1 MKFNV
6 RDEDGN
12 EFEVEEVM
20 TQSDTGD
27 CGGQLPQNEP
37 AKATDDELS
46 VEEIASLKKLASVA
60 EKLISLIPADDAG
73 QTPATTGDEDEDEDD
88 DEEETVIETGD
99 CGAMPAKKDSL
110 KKSVGANESK
120 TRAADAVVEDAV
132 SEAWAKRYG
141 GKR

>member
-12 EFEVEEVM
+12 VFEVEEV
-20 TQSDTGD
+20 TKQEETD

-37 AKATDDELS
+37 AKASDDELS

-73 QTPATTGDEDEDEDD
+73 ADPAATGDEDPDENEDD
-88 DEEETVIETGD
+88 DEETVVETGD

-110 KKSVGANESK
+110 KKSVGANEPK
-120 TRAADAVVEDAV
+120 TRANDSDIEDVV
-132 SEAWAKRYG
+132 SIAWAKRYG
-141 GKR
+141 GKK

>member
-12 EFEVEEVM
+12 EFEVEEV
-20 TQSDTGD
+20 TKQPDTGD
-27 CGGQLPQNEP
+27 CGGQLPQNNP
-37 AKATDDELS
+37 AEVMDDELS
-46 VEEIASLKKLASVA
+46 VEEIVSLKKLASVA

-73 QTPATTGDEDEDEDD
+73 QEPAMTGDEDENEDD
-88 DEEETVIETGD
+88 DEEEIVVETGD
-99 CGAMPAKKDSL
+99 CGAMLAKKDSL

-120 TRAADAVVEDAV
+120 TRAKDAVEDAV

-141 GKR
+141 GKK

>member
-12 EFEVEEVM
+12 KFEVEEV
-20 TQSDTGD
+20 TKQPDAGD

-60 EKLISLIPADDAG
+60 EKLISLIPADNAG
-73 QTPATTGDEDEDEDD
+73 QEPATTGDEDEDEDD
-88 DEEETVIETGD
+88 DEEETVVETGD

-120 TRAADAVVEDAV
+120 TRAEDSVVEDAV

>member
-20 TQSDTGD
+20 TQPDTD
-27 CGGQLPQNEP
+27 NCGALPQNEP
-37 AKATDDELS
+37 AKASDDELS
-46 VEEIASLKKLASVA
+46 AEEIASLKKLASVA
-60 EKLISLIPADDAG
+60 EKLISLIPTENAE
-73 QTPATTGDEDEDEDD
+73 PAATGDEDEDENEDD
-88 DEEETVIETGD
+88 DETVIETGD

-110 KKSVGANESK
+110 KKSVGANETK
-120 TRAADAVVEDAV
+120 TRADDSINEDVVSA
-132 SEAWAKRYG
+132 AWAKRYG

>member
-12 EFEVEEVM
+12 EFEIEEVT
-20 TQSDTGD
+20 TQPDTGD
-27 CGGQLPQNEP
+27 GDGQLPQNEP
-37 AKATDDELS
+37 AKTTDDELS

-60 EKLISLIPADDAG
+60 EQLIALIPVEEAEHAE
-73 QTPATTGDEDEDEDD
+73 TGDEDEDEDD
-88 DEEETVIETGD
+88 DEEETLVETGD

-110 KKSVGANESK
+110 KKSVGANEPKAHANDS
-120 TRAADAVVEDAV
+120 AVEDAV
-132 SEAWAKRYG
+132 SDAWAKRYG